1 MTKKA
6 LGRGLDALI
15 NGGVVRSVAIEP
27 PHTEVAVAPP
37 PPGPTTTIVQPL
49 GAQPAGANGEA
60 VRHIGIDTIERS
72 PFQPRSEFDPEQLRE
87 LANSIKQR
95 GVIQPLLV
103 RPIKTATGGT
113 PVQQGEG
120 ARRYELI
127 AGERRWRASR
137 EAGLTTIPVIVREA
151 SDQEVLEIALIEN
164 LQRED
169 LNAIEE
175 ARAYDQLATQFK
187 LTQEQIAQKV
197 GRSRAA
203 VANSVRLLALPSE
216 VQSWVGDNRLS
227 VGHAKAILG
236 LASSPE
242 QRLVAERVL
251 KRSLTVRET
260 EQLVEQLKGEA
271 KVRSR
276 TLMATVKSTHVLAIE
291 EKLQQK
297 LGTHVSIQHGKKK
310 GRIEI
315 EYYGN
320 DDLSRLLALLG
331 VENL

>member
-15 NGGVVRSVAIEP
+15 NGGVVRSVAVEP
-27 PHTEVAVAPP
+27 PHVEVAIAPP
-37 PPGPTTTIVQPL
+37 ASTPTVAQPL
-49 GAQPAGANGEA
+49 GAAPPAGVANG
-60 VRHIGIDTIERS
+60 VRHLSIDTIDRS
-72 PFQPRSEFDPEQLRE
+72 PFQPRTEFDPEQLRE
-87 LANSIKQR
+87 LADSIKQR
-95 GVIQPLLV
+95 GVIQPLVV
-103 RPIKTATGGT
+103 RPLSG
-113 PVQQGEG
+113 VGE

-127 AGERRWRASR
+127 AGERRWRAAR
-137 EAGLTTIPVIVREA
+137 EAGLTTIPAIVREA
-151 SDQEVLEIALIEN
+151 SDQEALEIALIEN

-187 LTQEQIAQKV
+187 LTQEQIAEKV

-203 VANSVRLLALPSE
+203 VANSTRLLGLPTE
-216 VQSWVGDNRLS
+216 VQTWIADNRLS

-236 LASSPE
+236 MPSPTE
-242 QRLVAERVL
+242 QRLIAERVL

-260 EQLVEQLKGEA
+260 EQLVEQLKGEG

-276 TLMATVKSTHVLAIE
+276 VLTATVKSAHVLAIE
-291 EKLQQK
+291 ERLQQK
-297 LGTHVSIQHGKKK
+297 FGTHVNVHHGKKK

-320 DDLSRLLALLG
+320 DDLSRLLDILG
-331 VENL
+331 IDNL

>member
-15 NGGVVRSVAIEP
+15 SGGIVRSVALEP
-27 PHTEVAVAPP
+27 PHVEVPVHPTETPAAPGGAP
-37 PPGPTTTIVQPL
+37 ATTT
-49 GAQPAGANGEA
+49 PASENG
-60 VRHIGIDTIERS
+60 VLHLDITSIERS
-72 PFQPRSEFDPEQLRE
+72 RFQPRTEFDPEHLRE
-87 LANSIKQR
+87 LADSIKQR

-103 RPIKTATGGT
+103 RPFTTPTG
-113 PVQQGEG
+113 E
-120 ARRYELI
+120 RRYELI
-127 AGERRWRASR
+127 AGERRWRAAQ
-137 EAGLTTIPVIVREA
+137 EAGLTKLPAIVREA

-175 ARAYDQLATQFK
+175 ARAYEQLATQFK
-187 LTQEQIAQKV
+187 LTQEQIAEKV

-203 VANSVRLLALPSE
+203 VANALRLLGLPEE
-216 VQSWVGDNRLS
+216 VQSWVADARLS

-236 LASSPE
+236 LNITEE

-251 KRSLTVRET
+251 KRNLTVRET
-260 EQLVEQLKGEA
+260 EQLVEQLKG
-271 KVRSR
+271 
-276 TLMATVKSTHVLAIE
+276 ATKTRVGVMGKGPKTAHVLVIE
-291 EKLQQK
+291 EKLKQK
-297 LGTHVSIQHGKKK
+297 LGTHVAVHHGKKK

-320 DDLSRLLALLG
+320 DELARLLELLG
-331 VENL
+331 VDNL

>member
-15 NGGVVRSVAIEP
+15 NGGVVRTAVIEP
-27 PHTEVAVAPP
+27 PHVDPARSGVEVAVR
-37 PPGPTTTIVQPL
+37 PL
-49 GAQPAGANGEA
+49 GSRPEVSPHADEQSVRTGGA
-60 VRHIGIDTIERS
+60 VRHVGIDTIERS
-72 PFQPRSEFDPEQLRE
+72 RLQPRTEFDPEQLRE
-87 LANSIKQR
+87 LADSIKQR

-103 RPIKTATGGT
+103 RPIGDRGT
-113 PVQQGEG
+113 EAAPTF
-120 ARRYELI
+120 RYELI
-127 AGERRWRASR
+127 AGERRWRAAR
-137 EAGLTTIPVIVREA
+137 EAGLTTVPAIVREA

-169 LNAIEE
+169 LNPIEE
-175 ARAYDQLATQFK
+175 AHAYEQLVMQFK
-187 LTQEQIAQKV
+187 LTQEQIAEKV

-203 VANSVRLLALPSE
+203 VANAMRLLALPAE
-216 VQSWVGDNRLS
+216 VQSWIADNRLS

-236 LASSPE
+236 VSIAEE

-251 KRSLTVRET
+251 KRNLTVRET
-260 EQLVEQLKGEA
+260 EKLVEQLKGDA
-271 KVRSR
+271 KVHRRAMGS
-276 TLMATVKSTHVLAIE
+276 TIKSAHILAIE
-291 EKLQQK
+291 ERLQQK
-297 LGTHVSIQHGKKK
+297 LGTHVAVYHGKKK

-320 DDLSRLLALLG
+320 DDLTRLLALLG

>member
-15 NGGVVRSVAIEP
+15 NGGVVHSVAIEP
-27 PHTEVAVAPP
+27 HHVEVAIAPS
-37 PPGPTTTIVQPL
+37 GPTTTVAQPL
-49 GAQPAGANGEA
+49 GAAPPAGNAGG
-60 VRHIGIDTIERS
+60 VRHLGIDTIERS
-72 PFQPRSEFDPEQLRE
+72 PFQPRAEFDPEQLHE
-87 LANSIKQR
+87 LADSIKQR

-103 RPIKTATGGT
+103 RPLS
-113 PVQQGEG
+113 G
-120 ARRYELI
+120 AGDTRRYELI
-127 AGERRWRASR
+127 AGERRWRAAR

-151 SDQEVLEIALIEN
+151 SDEEALEIALIEN

-187 LTQEQIAQKV
+187 LTQEQIAEKV

-203 VANSVRLLALPSE
+203 VANSTRLLGLPTE
-216 VQSWVGDNRLS
+216 VQSWVADDRLS

-236 LASSPE
+236 LPSPTE

-260 EQLVEQLKGEA
+260 EQLVEQLKGEG

-276 TLMATVKSTHVLAIE
+276 VLTATVKSAHVLAIE
-291 EKLQQK
+291 ERLQQK
-297 LGTHVSIQHGKKK
+297 FGTHVNVHHGKKK

-320 DDLSRLLALLG
+320 DDLARLLDILG
-331 VENL
+331 IDNL

>member
-15 NGGVVRSVAIEP
+15 SGGVVRSVAVEP
-27 PHTEVAVAPP
+27 PHIEVAIAPP
-37 PPGPTTTIVQPL
+37 AVATTAVQPL
-49 GAQPAGANGEA
+49 GLQSAGTNGETNPDTRVG

-72 PFQPRSEFDPEQLRE
+72 PFQPRTDFDPEQLRE
-87 LANSIKQR
+87 LADSIKQR

-103 RPIKTATGGT
+103 RPIKTVA
-113 PVQQGEG
+113 GEG

-127 AGERRWRASR
+127 AGERRWRAAR
-137 EAGLTTIPVIVREA
+137 EAGLTTIPAIVRDA

-169 LNAIEE
+169 LNPIEE
-175 ARAYDQLATQFK
+175 ARAYEQLATQFK

-203 VANSVRLLALPSE
+203 VANSTRLLGLPTE
-216 VQSWVGDNRLS
+216 VQSWVADNRLS

-236 LASSPE
+236 LASSAE

-276 TLMATVKSTHVLAIE
+276 TMLTTVKSAHVLAIE
-291 EKLQQK
+291 ERLQQK
-297 LGTHVSIQHGKKK
+297 LGTHVSVHHGKKK

-320 DDLSRLLALLG
+320 DDLSRLLGILG
-331 VENL
+331 IENL